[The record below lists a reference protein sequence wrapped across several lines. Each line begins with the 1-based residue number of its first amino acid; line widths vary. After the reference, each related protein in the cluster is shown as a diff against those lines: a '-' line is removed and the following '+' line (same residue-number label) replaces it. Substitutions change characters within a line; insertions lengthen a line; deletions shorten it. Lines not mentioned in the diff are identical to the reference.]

1 MSEFTVKK
9 AVELAV
15 QTERDGAEFYT
26 ELAKSFSDNKDI
38 ADIFTKLASDEKSHE
53 REFTAILNT
62 ISEENSDAAE
72 SNQFYLLQATSIS
85 EIFKQGAIK
94 VSGDLSPKDALLTA
108 LNFEKATLAHY
119 YALADVLGETQQL
132 NRLIKSEK
140 NHISTLMKVILGDA
154 SFRGL
159 ADTWA

>member
-1 MSEFTVKK
+1 MSQFTVGK

-15 QTERDGAEFYT
+15 QTERDGAEFYS
-26 ELAKSFSDNKDI
+26 ELAKSFADNKEV
-38 ADIFTKLASDEKSHE
+38 AEIFTKLASDEKAHE

-62 ISEENSDAAE
+62 VSDDTDAATD

-94 VSGDLSPKDALLTA
+94 VSGSLSPKDALLTA

-119 YALADVLGETQQL
+119 YALADVLGETQQI

-140 NHISTLMKVILGDA
+140 NHISTLMRIILADA

-159 ADTWA
+159 ADQW